1 MADDIDDLLDEVESK
16 YCGNGKACQEKKES
30 QAKTSSQAKTLKPSN
45 QISSTK

>member
-30 QAKTSSQAKTLKPSN
+30 QAKTSKLAN